1 MMAELTTDELAW
13 IKGASDALIAIRSAT
28 RDRLD
33 DEQRRDIRF
42 LADAFHNIG
51 MVDGQR
57 PTFAHMQHPTC
68 WHAPRPSRRD
78 FVRASIVDGHPSG
91 RSCLG
96 FLDGQAAEITREREP
111 LSYPRG

>member
-28 RDRLD
+28 RDEID
-33 DEQRRDIRF
+33 DEQRHDIRF

-57 PTFAHMQHPTC
+57 PMFAHLHTLDML
-68 WHAPRPSRRD
+68 A
-78 FVRASIVDGHPSG
+78 RASTVTTRLRESVHCRRPPKRSILSRVLG
-91 RSCLG
+91 RPG
-96 FLDGQAAEITREREP
+96 R
-111 LSYPRG
+111 

>member
-28 RDRLD
+28 RDELD

-57 PTFAHMQHPTC
+57 PTFAHMHTPDMLA
-68 WHAPRPSRRD
+68 HASTVTTRLRESIHRRRPPKRSVLSR
-78 FVRASIVDGHPSG
+78 VLG
-91 RSCLG
+91 RPG
-96 FLDGQAAEITREREP
+96 R
-111 LSYPRG
+111 